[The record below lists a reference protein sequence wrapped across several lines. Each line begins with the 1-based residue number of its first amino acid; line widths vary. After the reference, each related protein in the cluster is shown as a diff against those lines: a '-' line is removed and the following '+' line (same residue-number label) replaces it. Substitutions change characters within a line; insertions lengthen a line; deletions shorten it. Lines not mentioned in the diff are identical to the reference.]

1 MKMVYNY
8 SETIKSEKTVI
19 IPSRSPEWTKG
30 SKSEARG
37 HVLVWVFICLTALL
51 IFSGVCAHAHYYW
64 DFPRYVSTNT
74 RDVKKSDVKPIHM
87 EESIVVFYL
96 VQRSSSAQI
105 QYITTQ
111 DMNRFS
117 SPKSAVSEI
126 ELKKGFSPHF
136 DAFYVRGVIFIV
148 WNTMDGSLH
157 LMKST
162 DNARTW
168 ERAEVLVSGENFC
181 FRPRIFFA
189 NESLYL
195 FYHTES
201 EGRRIDFFFIQ
212 SRDMGK
218 TWEAQKQVAKGFAGS
233 FFPVLGSSGEELYVV
248 WQSRPFTEEQTPI
261 FNIYLS
267 TSTDN
272 GKSWTEPLKLI
283 EDERGENKRPA
294 LLVNETGFTLFY
306 EGDRGGAT
314 GVYWAD
320 YDSFNRRVGDETKIN
335 VPPSNT
341 RHPQVFIRGK
351 DRVVFYIDSRDGNDR
366 LFYSWTEGAFE
377 KERSQTGSSWEEA
390 GPLGEPGRDILH
402 YSPVEKDDSVYVFWV
417 DDKGI
422 AFVGPDTS
430 VPPIRLLP
438 LKGRYIGKSGAV
450 VRWKELVDSSGLE
463 GYAYS
468 FNKEEDYEPEI
479 INLSPGSGQINLST
493 GDEGPVYFHI
503 RAKDTAGNFSDTVTV
518 YFTADLTPPAATR
531 IIPLELDEE
540 GFHADNSPL
549 FRWEK
554 TGQDVAGYNYSLNRK
569 KVTLGRS
576 TVRTT
581 GDKARYRSVEDGMW
595 YFNVAAVDRAG
606 NVGPTSHFRF
616 KLHPIQQE
624 PDEQKTVKLAP
635 PWILSRETFEVNPVL
650 NISLYV
656 VLGGLLFITFFVTM
670 DIILKKVSVQEG
682 GTMEGNTN
690 ETGIRKKRFGLRF
703 KFSFLIV
710 TLILILTIGI
720 SGVLSFVSTENQKRA
735 LADQMM
741 DKARLSLEN
750 MTNVAR
756 EGILNNDELLLLS
769 VITKTMEN
777 KDIKY
782 SIILDTENRVIAH
795 SDINERG
802 EVLESELLQ
811 RAVQEK
817 TAVVDPTYNP
827 DDLSQLYVL
836 AKPVVFSDTVL
847 GTVEIGYSTE
857 SIFRTIEAARK
868 ENLFSALVVTAVTIC
883 VGILGAI
890 LMATITIKPIK
901 VLAKGAN
908 IIGQGRL
915 DYKIHI
921 KARDEIGL
929 LSDEFN
935 RMTGRLLEYQKKMEE
950 KAKLD
955 EQLEIARSIQQ
966 DLIPQQGI
974 DNTRISINGFYK
986 AAVGV
991 GGDYYDFLEI
1001 DGDKYGVIMS
1011 DVAGKGVPASLMMIM
1026 IRTVFKSLVNS
1037 GVSEPARVVT
1047 LMNETLSSDI
1057 SSDRFA
1063 TLLFGVFEGK
1073 SRHFHYTNAGYGPLM
1088 IYKQEK
1094 NRCFLVNPPA
1104 GSVPIGV
1111 MPDVQY
1117 EEENPIAMMP
1127 GDSLFLFTDGI
1138 HEARNEKEEEYGMK
1152 RLSDIIPGFAGKDS
1166 KEIANLIINDVTR
1179 FVGSAE
1185 QYDDMTLTVMKVK

>member
-1 MKMVYNY
+1 MMQ
-8 SETIKSEKTVI
+8 SC
-19 IPSRSPEWTKG
+19 SPEWRKKPE
-30 SKSEARG
+30 SAARRYM
-37 HVLVWVFICLTALL
+37 LLWVFVCLTALFM
-51 IFSGVCAHAHYYW
+51 FSCVRVHAHYYW

-74 RDVKKSDVKPIHM
+74 GEVIKSDVKPIHV
-87 EESIVVFYL
+87 EESIMVFYL
-96 VQRSSSAQI
+96 VQSSSGAQI

-111 DMNRFS
+111 DMSRFS
-117 SPKSAVSEI
+117 SPKSAVGEI
-126 ELKKGFSPHF
+126 RLKKGFSPHF
-136 DAFYVRGVIFIV
+136 DVFYVQEVAFIV

-168 ERAEVLVSGENFC
+168 KDEEVLVSGENFC
-181 FRPRIFFA
+181 FRPRIFLA
-189 NESLYL
+189 NKNIYLLY
-195 FYHTES
+195 HIES

-218 TWEAQKQVAKGFAGS
+218 TWTAPKQVAKGFAGS
-233 FFPVLGSSGEELYVV
+233 FFPVLGSSGEELNIV

-267 TSTDN
+267 TSSDN
-272 GKSWTEPLKLI
+272 GKSWSAPLKLI
-283 EDERGENKRPA
+283 EDARGENKRPA
-294 LLVNETGFTLFY
+294 LLMNEAGFTLFY

-314 GVYWAD
+314 GIYRAD
-320 YDSFNRRVGDETKIN
+320 YDRFHRRVGDENKIN

-341 RHPQVFIRGK
+341 RNPQVFIRGE
-351 DRVVFYIDSRDGNDR
+351 DLVVFYIDSRDGNDR
-366 LFYSWTEGAFE
+366 LYYSWTGDAFG
-377 KERSQTGSSWEEA
+377 KERFQSGSTWEEA
-390 GPLGEPGRDILH
+390 GPIGGSGRDILH
-402 YSPVEKDDSVYVFWV
+402 YNPVEKDGSVYVFWV
-417 DDKGI
+417 DERGI
-422 AFVGPDTS
+422 AFVGPDAT

-438 LKGRYIGKSGAV
+438 LKSRYIGKSGTV
-450 VRWKELVDSSGLE
+450 VRWKELNDSSGLE

-468 FNKEEDYEPEI
+468 FNREEQAEPEI
-479 INLSPGSGQINLST
+479 INLSPGSVQINLST
-493 GDEGPVYFHI
+493 GDEGPVYFHL
-503 RAKDTAGNFSDTVTV
+503 RAKDRAGNFSDTVTV
-518 YFTADLTPPAATR
+518 SFTADLTPPHATS
-531 IIPLELDEE
+531 IIPLELDAEDFYAE
-540 GFHADNSPL
+540 NSPL

-554 TGQDVAGYNYSLNRK
+554 TKQDVAGYNYSMTKK
-569 KVTLGRS
+569 KVTLVRPR
-576 TVRTT
+576 VRTT
-581 GDKARYRSVEDGMW
+581 ANKVQYRSVEEGTW

-616 KLHPIQQE
+616 KLNPISRE

-670 DIILKKVSVQEG
+670 DIILKKLSVQGG

-710 TLILILTIGI
+710 ALILILTIGI
-720 SGVLSFVSTENQKRA
+720 SGVLSYVSTENQKRA

-777 KDIKY
+777 KDIQY

-802 EVLESELLQ
+802 QVHESDLLKS
-811 RAVQEK
+811 AAQEK
-817 TAVVDPTYNP
+817 TTMVDPPYSP
-827 DDLSQLYVL
+827 DDLAQLYVL
-836 AKPVVFSDTVL
+836 VKPVVFSDTVL

-868 ENLFSALVVTAVTIC
+868 ENLFSAMVVTAVTIC

-935 RMTGRLLEYQKKMEE
+935 RMTERLLEYQKKMEE

-966 DLIPQQGI
+966 ELIPQQGI
-974 DNTRISINGFYK
+974 DNNQISINGFYK

-991 GGDYYDFLEI
+991 GGDYYDFLAI

-1026 IRTVFKSLVNS
+1026 IRTIFKSLVNS

-1063 TLLFGVFEGK
+1063 TLLFGVFEG
-1073 SRHFHYTNAGYGPLM
+1073 STRHFHYTNAGYGPLLV
-1088 IYKQEK
+1088 YKHDK
-1094 NRCFLVNPPA
+1094 NRCFLLNPPA

-1127 GDSLFLFTDGI
+1127 GDLIFLFTDGV

-1152 RLSDIIPGFAGKDS
+1152 RLAEIIPGFAGKDS
-1166 KEIANLIINDVTR
+1166 KEIANLIIDDVTR

-1185 QYDDMTLTVMKVK
+1185 QYDDMTLTVMKIK

>member
-1 MKMVYNY
+1 MWL
-8 SETIKSEKTVI
+8 
-19 IPSRSPEWTKG
+19 RSPEWQKLRRRAALRYVVILG
-30 SKSEARG
+30 F
-37 HVLVWVFICLTALL
+37 VFLSVFFISSRAQ
-51 IFSGVCAHAHYYW
+51 AHAQYYW
-64 DFPRYVSTNT
+64 DFPRYVETNT
-74 RDVKKSDVKPIHM
+74 GETTKSDVKPIHV
-87 EESIVVFYL
+87 EESIMVFYL
-96 VQRSSSAQI
+96 AESSSEARI
-105 QYITTQ
+105 RYITTQ
-111 DMNRFS
+111 DMKRFS
-117 SPKSAVSEI
+117 NPKSAVGEI
-126 ELKKGFSPHF
+126 RLKKGFSPHF
-136 DAFYVRGVIFIV
+136 DAFYAHGVVFVV

-157 LMKST
+157 MRKST
-162 DNARTW
+162 DDAITW
-168 ERAEVLVSGENFC
+168 EEEEVLVSDENFC
-181 FRPRIFFA
+181 FRPRAFLV
-189 NESLYL
+189 NKSLYL
-195 FYHTES
+195 FYHIES

-218 TWEAQKQVAKGFAGS
+218 TWTAPKQVAKGFAGS
-233 FFPVLGSSGEELYVV
+233 FFPVLGSSGEELKIV

-267 TSTDN
+267 TSSDN
-272 GKSWTEPLKLI
+272 GKSWSVPLKLI
-283 EDERGENKRPA
+283 EDAKGENKRPD
-294 LLVNETGFTLFY
+294 LLMHEEGFTLFY

-314 GVYWAD
+314 GVYMAC
-320 YDSFNRRVGDETKIN
+320 YDRFHRRIGDEIKVN

-341 RHPQVFIRGK
+341 RNPQVFIKGEGL
-351 DRVVFYIDSRDGNDR
+351 VVFYIDSRDGNDR
-366 LFYSWTEGAFE
+366 LYYAWTGDAFRE
-377 KERSQTGSSWEEA
+377 KRFQKSGTWEEG
-390 GPLGEPGRDILH
+390 GPIGGSGKDILH
-402 YSPVEKDDSVYVFWV
+402 YSPVEKDGSLYVFWV
-417 DDKGI
+417 DSRGI
-422 AFVGPDTS
+422 AFVGPDAS

-438 LKGRYIGKSGAV
+438 LKSRYIGRSGTV

-468 FNKEEDYEPEI
+468 FNREEQDEPEI
-479 INLSPGSGQINLST
+479 INLSPGSVQINLST
-493 GDEGPVYFHI
+493 GYEGPVYFHL
-503 RAKDTAGNFSDTVTV
+503 RAKDAAGNFSDTVTV
-518 YFTADLTPPAATR
+518 SFTADLTPPHAAR
-531 IIPLELDEE
+531 IVPLELDSED
-540 GFHADNSPL
+540 FHADNSPL
-549 FRWEK
+549 FRWERM
-554 TGQDVAGYNYSLNRK
+554 GQDVAGYNYSLTRK
-569 KVTLGRS
+569 KMTLAQPR
-576 TVRTT
+576 VRTT
-581 GDKARYRSVEDGMW
+581 GDRARYRSVDEGTW

-616 KLHPIQQE
+616 KLNPVPQGH
-624 PDEQKTVKLAP
+624 DDQKPVKLAP

-656 VLGGLLFITFFVTM
+656 VLGGLLFITFFVTV
-670 DIILKKVSVQEG
+670 DIILKKFSVQG
-682 GTMEGNTN
+682 GEPMEGNTN

-710 TLILILTIGI
+710 ALILILTIGI
-720 SGVLSFVSTENQKRA
+720 SGVLSYVSTENQKRA

-769 VITKTMEN
+769 VISKTMEN
-777 KDIKY
+777 KDIHY

-802 EVLESELLQ
+802 QVHESELLQ
-811 RAVQEK
+811 RAVKER
-817 TAVVDPTYNP
+817 TTIIDPPYSP
-827 DDLSQLYVL
+827 DELAQLYVL
-836 AKPVVFSDTVL
+836 VEPVVFSDTVL

-890 LMATITIKPIK
+890 LMAAITIKPIK

-935 RMTGRLLEYQKKMEE
+935 RMTGRLLDYQKKMEE

-966 DLIPQQGI
+966 ELIPQQGI
-974 DNTRISINGFYK
+974 ENARVSINGFYK

-1026 IRTVFKSLVNS
+1026 IRTIFKSLVNS

-1063 TLLFGVFEGK
+1063 TLLFGVFEGGT
-1073 SRHFHYTNAGYGPLM
+1073 RHFHYTNAGYGPLLV
-1088 IYKQEK
+1088 YKHDRK
-1094 NRCFLVNPPA
+1094 RCFLVNQPA

-1111 MPDVQY
+1111 MPDAQY
-1117 EEENPIAMMP
+1117 KEENPIAMVP
-1127 GDSLFLFTDGI
+1127 GDSIVLFTDGV

-1152 RLSDIIPGFAGKDS
+1152 RLAEIIPGFAGKDS
-1166 KEIANLIINDVTR
+1166 KEIANLIIDDVTK

-1185 QYDDMTLTVMKVK
+1185 QYDDMTLTVMKIK